1 MFLRPRPRGLFH
13 VMQHDLLTDEDSRV
27 YAVNCQVEDA
37 ALHCGALYL
46 EPQIPDQFIRLAYD
60 GGSIEVELPTE
71 LVGQMT
77 AMMAWDTTLLIRHH
91 V

>member
-1 MFLRPRPRGLFH
+1 MTYRPHSRGLFH
-13 VMQHDLLTDEDSRV
+13 AMQHDLLTDEEQRV

-60 GGSIEVELPTE
+60 GGSIQVELPIE
-71 LVGQMT
+71 LVGQP
-77 AMMAWDTTLLIRHH
+77 AAFRAWSLTLPIRHE
-91 V
+91 

>member
-1 MFLRPRPRGLFH
+1 
-13 VMQHDLLTDEDSRV
+13 MQHDLLTDEDNRV

-60 GGSIEVELPTE
+60 GGSIEVELPPE

-77 AMMAWDTTLLIRHH
+77 AMMAWDTTLLIRPH

>member
-1 MFLRPRPRGLFH
+1 
-13 VMQHDLLTDEDSRV
+13 MQHDLLTDEDSRV

-60 GGSIEVELPTE
+60 SGSIEVELPTE